1 VQEKKVQFEVV
12 VRSPSS
18 ALRRSVHE
26 SSSVGGCLDDMTVL
40 VSRSSNELIGRK
52 NAFHGET
59 PRLQSQRTRNHTE
72 RAVAVRQIGRII
84 VVGPTV
90 AAAFAE
96 STGKPLN
103 ELKREHHLNSPS
115 LVAVA
120 IAITEHRPWR
130 SADTSNALSRR
141 REWN

>member
-1 VQEKKVQFEVV
+1 
-12 VRSPSS
+12 
-18 ALRRSVHE
+18 
-26 SSSVGGCLDDMTVL
+26 MTVL

-59 PRLQSQRTRNHTE
+59 SRLQSQRTRNHTE
-72 RAVAVRQIGRII
+72 RAVAVRQIGGI
-84 VVGPTV
+84 VVVPTV

-96 STGKPLN
+96 STGKQLAA
-103 ELKREHHLNSPS
+103 LMQREHRLNSP
-115 LVAVA
+115 LVAVTV
-120 IAITEHRPWR
+120 AITEHRPWR